1 MEWVLF
7 VSLQWVVFGSPTP
20 PNTVLIEPF
29 ASEELCKRA
38 ADCHQNRNRRS
49 VSRTATRSDD
59 GTRDMSATEGKVAE
73 VSAQGLETC
82 PGPLRRYQS
91 TVRGDTDRG
100 SSAIF
105 TRGVQTATGWTIR
118 LRSPI
123 LYAFTH
129 ALK

>member
-1 MEWVLF
+1 
-7 VSLQWVVFGSPTP
+7 
-20 PNTVLIEPF
+20 
-29 ASEELCKRA
+29 
-38 ADCHQNRNRRS
+38 
-49 VSRTATRSDD
+49 
-59 GTRDMSATEGKVAE
+59 MSATEGKVAA

-129 ALK
+129 ALNNMHRKPVFNLGFGPFVFGPTLALGDQLIA